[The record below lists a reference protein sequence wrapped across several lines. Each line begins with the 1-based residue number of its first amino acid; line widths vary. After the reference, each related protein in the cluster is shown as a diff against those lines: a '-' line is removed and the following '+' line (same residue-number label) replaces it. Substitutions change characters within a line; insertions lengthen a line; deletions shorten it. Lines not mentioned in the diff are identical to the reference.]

1 MIGKRRTGRMAGCI
15 VGAIAAIALASC
27 SEERIAD
34 EDVLARAGTL
44 EDPAPGLYAVTTE
57 LLRFEVTGAPPAVAD
72 RLREQSGGV
81 QKSTSQRC
89 VTKDDADKGFEPLL
103 REFAEMRN
111 GLDCGFTRFD
121 ADAPRFNAK
130 MTCTGPLDATAAVVF
145 AGETSR
151 EGFDM
156 TMDTEASSRII
167 AGGTMA
173 MRLRFTSERVGECS
187 DAANAAQVAP
197 PAP

>member
-1 MIGKRRTGRMAGCI
+1 MIGKRRTRRMAGSML
-15 VGAIAAIALASC
+15 GAIAMIALASC
-27 SEERIAD
+27 SDERIAD
-34 EDVLARAGTL
+34 EEVLARAGTL

-57 LLRFEVTGAPPAVAD
+57 LDRFEVTGAPPAVAD
-72 RLREQSGGV
+72 RLRVQSGGV

-89 VTKDDADKGFEPLL
+89 VTEKDADKGFEPLL
-103 REFAEMRN
+103 REFAEMQN
-111 GLDCGFTRFD
+111 GLDCGFTRFE

-130 MTCTGPLDATAAVVF
+130 LTCTGPLDATAAVAF

-151 EGFDM
+151 QGFDM

-173 MRLRFTSERVGECS
+173 MRLRFSSERVGECS
-187 DAANAAQVAP
+187 EAADARVEPP
-197 PAP
+197 PAL